1 MIMETN
7 LIRKIIV
14 SAGDRD
20 ISYVVGKDMAGGNI
34 TVADIVFDQ
43 AYALQFN
50 EPRYNI
56 YVIDNKEEVTRMW
69 KSVPGNKCVPEYD
82 LNIQKE
88 L

>member
-1 MIMETN
+1 MESS

-20 ISYVVGKDMAGGNI
+20 ISYVVGKDMAGGSI

-43 AYALQFN
+43 EYAREFN

-56 YVIDNKEEVTRMW
+56 YVIDNNQNVTRMW
-69 KSVPGNKCVPEYD
+69 KSVPASKCVPEYD
-82 LNIQKE
+82 LKIQTE
-88 L
+88 I